1 MLTKTE
7 ILFFLKKNKSYLHE
21 HFCVEQIGIF
31 GSFARDEADEKSDID
46 FLVEIDA
53 PLEVYKETK
62 EALHNY
68 LKSAFGREVDLAN
81 PRSLKPHY
89 KESILKQD
97 LYA

>member
-7 ILFFLKKNKSYLHE
+7 ILLFLKKNKAYLHDQ
-21 HFCVEQIGIF
+21 FGVAQIGIF

-53 PLEVYKETK
+53 PIEVYKETK

-68 LKSAFGREVDLAN
+68 LKNAFGREVDMAN

-89 KESILKQD
+89 RARILKQA